1 MLAFAALVLC
11 NSPSMTTSLSKR
23 CVQCCSAFYD
33 NENRER
39 EREGRCACVGVCL
52 CLCVCVCVCACGRVR
67 ACVRLVWRSNDHQKH
82 KHTPCMRLDHQPPL
96 QGPLPAD
103 RSGRQSTGRGCPGT
117 RATREQRQEPVQT
130 SQAIARTRFLFPPPQ
145 GFFAYHNDD
154 FLLKGDVLEKL
165 REPFNLSVHSSSIV
179 HAGVSARQST
189 GPHAHPPCHCSN
201 LFEAANVGK
210 VASMQQHISFWYVL
224 LSARLATTS
233 HTHNLNT

>member
-1 MLAFAALVLC
+1 
-11 NSPSMTTSLSKR
+11 MTTKSTNTHL
-23 CVQCCSAFYD
+23 
-33 NENRER
+33 
-39 EREGRCACVGVCL
+39 ACVLIINHRSKAL
-52 CLCVCVCVCACGRVR
+52 CQPIVVVVKAQVVVALAHVPPENNDKSRCKRH
-67 ACVRLVWRSNDHQKH
+67 RLLH
-82 KHTPCMRLDHQPPL
+82 
-96 QGPLPAD
+96 A
-103 RSGRQSTGRGCPGT
+103 RG
-117 RATREQRQEPVQT
+117 
-130 SQAIARTRFLFPPPQ
+130 SSSPPPQ

-154 FLLKGDVLEKL
+154 FVLKVDVLEKL